1 MRPPHTCGRRED
13 DNSDCK
19 RAREGQNKKPA
30 GLALGGVQEE
40 RGVRYFF
47 AVRLRVEAAR
57 GVLTGFEFAA
67 LDVVSEPSDVDP
79 TEEAS
84 GMASCD
90 AGSVTGRLDAGL
102 SPPRTSAKILAPV
115 NAQAFMASAC
125 APIIRR
131 TAPADSRN

>member
-47 AVRLRVEAAR
+47 AVRLRAGVVRGEFPDLECVALALALGAVSFDKTSLLATGCDTSSAR
-57 GVLTGFEFAA
+57 TPNPPM
-67 LDVVSEPSDVDP
+67 EPARRRAP
-79 TEEAS
+79 AN
-84 GMASCD
+84 
-90 AGSVTGRLDAGL
+90 
-102 SPPRTSAKILAPV
+102 AK
-115 NAQAFMASAC
+115 AFMASAC
-125 APIIRR
+125 APKQRR
-131 TAPADSRN
+131 AAPTDSRSWRAG